1 LAGGLQNPVMR
12 VPRLSSNDSSPR
24 TTADIGEE
32 GDTAMIA
39 ITEFSPNAQRT
50 VCMLVAAVIV
60 MANIGFSAIVAE
72 AAQPHYS
79 VTITQ
84 L

>member
-1 LAGGLQNPVMR
+1 
-12 VPRLSSNDSSPR
+12 
-24 TTADIGEE
+24 
-32 GDTAMIA
+32 MIA
-39 ITEFSPNAQRT
+39 ITEFSQSAQRT

-60 MANIGFSAIVAE
+60 MANLALGAIVAE
-72 AAQPHYS
+72 SAQPHYS